1 MSAKVEGAGTKGSG
15 PRGERNA
22 AFQAVAD
29 KIPPLAQ
36 FGGLEEETFGI
47 WMDNMQEQERQ
58 KFADAM
64 RGLRSDEKMKLHE
77 FHALRSLLRRVE
89 TSKVDGA
96 DNTDVLAK
104 LVTGPLSP
112 SALGE
117 VQKDN
122 KHELVTAQRFPSAL
136 EEGDDHDVH
145 EGDQSEIYDGPEESL
160 AAPAE
165 GTPEERKILT
175 YNPADQ
181 QSWWSPVADFLKY
194 GPIAPK
200 NMYSIM
206 LHKQRQ
212 RAKEL
217 ENQKKAETKTTSV
230 DVAPAPAAAP
240 TSSETVDGTTSPVHL
255 NPVETETMLPMGARW
270 VPTTEGE
277 TEVDGQEPKRDTT
290 GDKQQ
295 DTDGIYRFN
304 Q

>member
-1 MSAKVEGAGTKGSG
+1 MFAKVES
-15 PRGERNA
+15 NA
-22 AFQAVAD
+22 AFEAVAD

-47 WMDNMQEQERQ
+47 WMDNMQEEDRQ

-112 SALGE
+112 SVLGE
-117 VQKDN
+117 VQKDD

-136 EEGDDHDVH
+136 EEGDDHEVYS
-145 EGDQSEIYDGPEESL
+145 GDQSEILDGPEESL

-165 GTPEERKILT
+165 GTPEETKILT

-181 QSWWSPVADFLKY
+181 QSWWSPVAEFLKY

-217 ENQKKAETKTTSV
+217 ENKKKAET
-230 DVAPAPAAAP
+230 
-240 TSSETVDGTTSPVHL
+240 ETP
-255 NPVETETMLPMGARW
+255 PETEKMLPMGARW
-270 VPTTEGE
+270 VRATEGE
-277 TEVDGQEPKRDTT
+277 TEVDGQEPEKHTA
-290 GDKQQ
+290 GHKQRH
-295 DTDGIYRFN
+295 TDPYRFN
-304 Q
+304 H